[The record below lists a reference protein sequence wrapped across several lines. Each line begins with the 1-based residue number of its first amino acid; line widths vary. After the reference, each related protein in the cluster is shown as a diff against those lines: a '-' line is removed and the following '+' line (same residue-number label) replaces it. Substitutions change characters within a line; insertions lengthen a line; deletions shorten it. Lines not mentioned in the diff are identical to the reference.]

1 MMMKKVIYWVV
12 LQILIGFWLI
22 ISPHVLGHAGAMSSL
37 DISNV
42 ILGATIAFIGI
53 VLAFLSDEVC
63 TPAGHWGKRTV

>member
-1 MMMKKVIYWVV
+1 MKKVMYWMV
-12 LQILIGFWLI
+12 LQIMIGFWLI
-22 ISPHVLGHAGAMSSL
+22 ISPYVLGRGGSMSSL

-63 TPAGHWGKRTV
+63 TPARHWDKRAV